1 MCHFVIQLL
10 ENYRSV
16 PSVNSFFLL
25 TLSLPPLSSSLIFRR
40 ASTVLFKSLCR
51 RRPKSLNMVEPPDRT
66 TFCGRKRT
74 PLLQSYEKSHK
85 RLTPV
90 TCSSLYDSHKLN
102 NKCIKTQQMITSHD
116 FCFNKSSNK
125 KNNNKKQN
133 KKHFKTCGSYF
144 FTPVSV
150 KLNKHSHETLQKRHV
165 SNTGFLREI
174 PVLMPTLIFK
184 D

>member
-1 MCHFVIQLL
+1 MCRFVIQLI

-74 PLLQSYEKSHK
+74 PLLQSYGKITQTLNTSD
-85 RLTPV
+85 LQPT
-90 TCSSLYDSHKLN
+90 SGLYDSYKLN
-102 NKCIKTQQMITSHD
+102 SKCIKTQQMITSHD
-116 FCFNKSSNK
+116 FVLIKALK
-125 KNNNKKQN
+125 KKKE
-133 KKHFKTCGSYF
+133 KKHFKTCDSYF
-144 FTPVSV
+144 FTPVSF
-150 KLNKHSHETLQKRHV
+150 KLNKHSHETLKK
-165 SNTGFLREI
+165 TE
-174 PVLMPTLIFK
+174 
-184 D
+184 

>member
-1 MCHFVIQLL
+1 MCRFVIQLI

-16 PSVNSFFLL
+16 LSVNSFFLL

-74 PLLQSYEKSHK
+74 PLLKSHK

-90 TCSSLYDSHKLN
+90 TCSRPADSYKLN
-102 NKCIKTQQMITSHD
+102 SKCIKTQQMITSHD
-116 FCFNKSSNK
+116 FVLIKAF
-125 KNNNKKQN
+125 KKQ
-133 KKHFKTCGSYF
+133 KKTFQDLWF
-144 FTPVSV
+144 LLF
-150 KLNKHSHETLQKRHV
+150 HSCLFQTKQ
-165 SNTGFLREI
+165 TF
-174 PVLMPTLIFK
+174 P
-184 D
+184 